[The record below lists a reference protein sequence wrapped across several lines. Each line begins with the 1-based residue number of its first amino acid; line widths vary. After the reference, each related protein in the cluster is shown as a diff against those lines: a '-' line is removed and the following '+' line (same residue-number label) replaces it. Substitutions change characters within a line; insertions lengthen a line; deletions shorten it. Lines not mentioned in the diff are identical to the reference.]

1 MLREGLAKD
10 AMRGGEQGAG
20 GLETSKPKGRR
31 AVKLFE
37 IETDF
42 KSLLPRLPFTS
53 PEVDSPRFGDDA
65 VPIHLGLPRCACR
78 RGKGLCSTNLT
89 CDRQA
94 HGIAHQYARGVNLS
108 IRMARNWHVNV
119 TFI

>member
-42 KSLLPRLPFTS
+42 KSLENHDCLSL
-53 PEVDSPRFGDDA
+53 
-65 VPIHLGLPRCACR
+65 HLKLTRQGL
-78 RGKGLCSTNLT
+78 
-89 CDRQA
+89 
-94 HGIAHQYARGVNLS
+94 VMMLS
-108 IRMARNWHVNV
+108 Q
-119 TFI
+119 FI